1 MKNLI
6 DWESLVATMI
16 TGTILIAFACVL
28 TFGIIWG
35 LHKVGVNFKRCC
47 TCACHVMECKNVE

>member
-16 TGTILIAFACVL
+16 TGAILVAFACVL

-35 LHKVGVNFKRCC
+35 LHKVGVKFKIDNSCQCHC
-47 TCACHVMECKNVE
+47 TCHTEG